1 MKDIHNHSLF
11 AVDDG
16 LSTIEES
23 ITLIQELAKRGYTD
37 IILTPHYMTDTT
49 YSVANKEKEEK
60 LELIKKSLLNKNINI
75 YLGNEV
81 FITDNIQELIKQN
94 KIKTL
99 ANSKYILVE
108 LSLFRES
115 QNDIEILLE
124 LLEKGYI
131 PVLAHPERYEYYH
144 NNLDIYKELVNKGIL
159 LQGNLFS
166 LLDKKKKRILI
177 KLIKENL
184 IHFLST
190 DIHKIKD
197 LELLDKSLK
206 ELNKIV
212 SKDKIKELL
221 DTNINEIL
229 N

>member
-37 IILTPHYMTDTT
+37 IILTPHYIKDTT

-60 LELIKKSLLNKNINI
+60 LELIKKSLLNINL

-108 LSLFRES
+108 LSLFNQS

-229 N
+229 D